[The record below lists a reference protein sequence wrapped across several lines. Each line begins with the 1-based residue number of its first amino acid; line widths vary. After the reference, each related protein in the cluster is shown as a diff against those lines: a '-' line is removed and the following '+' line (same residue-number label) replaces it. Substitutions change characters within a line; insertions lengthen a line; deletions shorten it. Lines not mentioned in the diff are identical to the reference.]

1 MKKVLILLCALIAF
15 GGILFAQ
22 QAPMRVQTDE
32 QNRAV
37 VIDDEEIIIDV
48 KAFAPESGIYKAKS
62 ETYTISGK
70 YRFVLN
76 DQIVRENSEI
86 LLNKWLKE
94 SK

>member
-1 MKKVLILLCALIAF
+1 MKKMLFLLFAFIAIS
-15 GGILFAQ
+15 GILVAQ
-22 QAPMRVQTDE
+22 QATTQGT
-32 QNRAV
+32 NAGN
-37 VIDDEEIIIDV
+37 IYIDEEEIVIDV

-62 ETYTISGK
+62 ETYTISKK
-70 YRFVLN
+70 YRFVLD